1 MASYLYNRLGLN
13 GKIILFVIS
22 CVLLAMAILTS
33 LVIRQEIM
41 LLESDGKKRAEILAT
56 TISAAL
62 KDNMLA
68 GRTDDT
74 VRLVKELSGIPGVAE
89 ISILT
94 AGGNPAFG
102 LAGDVLSLDDDAKWR
117 MRNGLET
124 AFSTRDSFSLVKPLW
139 NEQPCRFCHPGG
151 NAIRGAVVVK
161 LSTLEI
167 TAAVKDLIRRMA
179 GFGAIASGVLS
190 VLLIILGRRL
200 IVAPLRGLTEA
211 ARRISQGEYA
221 LFGDRSVRCREILN
235 CGKTDCPSHADDAIP
250 CWLRSGTLCTGEPV
264 GDFAVKSGNCI
275 KCRVYKEFHGDEI
288 RQLEDGFNRMS
299 LTLKKN
305 EADLKRRV
313 AEVNCLNRDLE
324 RNNVKLTTLL
334 DASKLMTSTL
344 ELDQVLTD
352 SMRIILNA
360 TDLKAG
366 IILLLE
372 EDLDKRCYEYF
383 GCKAYNCPAYKA
395 AVNCWLLSGTMCHG
409 DPPVCPEGAIAAECR
424 DGRRI
429 HTHLRPARDYDEK
442 MKACSNCEFFS
453 SIVLI
458 PRMTAGFH
466 NGILIG
472 DKLHLDGGTVH
483 RALVMGQALVDYTGK
498 NPFELPI
505 ETATEIAMPLK
516 MQDKMIG
523 ILYLASD
530 QKIKYGRHHTEFFQ
544 LLSEVIS
551 SGIFNSRLYDDI
563 DRSYLQTVGALAN
576 AIEAKDPYTKGHSER
591 VANLSIKMAGALG
604 LSGQEKEHLN
614 FAALLHDVGKIGIN
628 RDILRKDCALDKAE
642 EEEMRSHPEKG
653 IQILEPVHFLKP
665 VLSSIRHH
673 HERFDG
679 TGYPLGLKGGEIPLK
694 ARILSIADTWDAMLS
709 DRPYRAALSVEE
721 AKKEVLKYS
730 GTQFDPKIVEALVRC
745 LGDAPGS

>member
-1 MASYLYNRLGLN
+1 MTADGNR
-13 GKIILFVIS
+13 
-22 CVLLAMAILTS
+22 
-33 LVIRQEIM
+33 
-41 LLESDGKKRAEILAT
+41 
-56 TISAAL
+56 
-62 KDNMLA
+62 
-68 GRTDDT
+68 
-74 VRLVKELSGIPGVAE
+74 
-89 ISILT
+89 
-94 AGGNPAFG
+94 AFG
-102 LAGDVLSLDDDAKWR
+102 LPGEVLNLEEEAKWR
-117 MRNGLET
+117 MRNGLEST
-124 AFSTRDSFSLVKPLW
+124 FSARDSFSLVKPLW
-139 NEQPCRFCHPGG
+139 NEQPCRYCHPGG
-151 NAIRGAVVVK
+151 DAIRGAVVVK

-167 TAAVKDLIRRMA
+167 TAAVTDLIRRMA
-179 GFGAIASGVLS
+179 GFGAIAAAILS
-190 VLLIILGRRL
+190 VLLIFLGKRL
-200 IVAPLRGLTEA
+200 IVSPLGGLTEA
-211 ARRISQGEYA
+211 ARQISQGNYV
-221 LFGDRSVRCREILN
+221 LFGNRDVQCRKILK
-235 CGKTDCPSHADDAIP
+235 CGKTDCPSYADDAIP

-264 GDFAVKSGNCI
+264 GDFAVKLGDCI
-275 KCRVYKEFHGDEI
+275 KCRVYGEFRGDEI

-299 LTLKKN
+299 LTLKIN
-305 EADLKRRV
+305 EEDLKKRV
-313 AEVNCLNRDLE
+313 SEVNSLNRDLE

-395 AVNCWLLSGTMCHG
+395 AVNCWLLAGTMCHG
-409 DPPVCPEGAIAAECR
+409 DPSVCPESNTASECWN
-424 DGRRI
+424 GRHI
-429 HTHLRPARDYDEK
+429 HTHLRAARDYDEK
-442 MKACSNCEFFS
+442 MKSCSNCEFFS

-458 PRMTAGFH
+458 PRMTAGFR

-472 DKLHLDGGTVH
+472 DKLHLDGSTIH
-483 RALVMGQALVDYTGK
+483 RALIMGQAIVDYSGK

-516 MQDKMIG
+516 IQNKMIG

-530 QKIKYGRHHTEFFQ
+530 QKIKYDRHHTEFFQ

-591 VANLSIKMAGALG
+591 VANLSVKIATALG

-628 RDILRKDCALDKAE
+628 RDILWKHCSLDECE
-642 EEEMRSHPEKG
+642 EDEMRSHPDKG
-653 IQILEPVHFLKP
+653 VQILAPIHFLKP
-665 VLSSIRHH
+665 ALSSIRHH

-679 TGYPLGLKGGEIPLK
+679 TGYPLGLKGGEIPFK
-694 ARILSIADTWDAMLS
+694 ARILSVADTWDAMLS
-709 DRPYRAALSVEE
+709 DRPYRTALSVVE
-721 AKKEVLKYS
+721 AKNELARHS
-730 GTQFDPKIVEALVRC
+730 GTQFDPDVVEALVRC
-745 LGDAPGS
+745 LGDTTGS